1 MVVCCVEREREA
13 KTQKKEKDPTFSF
26 FLLHIWPILF
36 PPPTLCRKT
45 YPLCQLHLLTW
56 ETSRRRE
63 QQLMNVFLPPGYPKW
78 RRVHLVERFFSFS
91 WMASGGRTG
100 LSIDDAR
107 GHVSFSHPPN
117 S

>member
-1 MVVCCVEREREA
+1 
-13 KTQKKEKDPTFSF
+13 
-26 FLLHIWPILF
+26 
-36 PPPTLCRKT
+36 
-45 YPLCQLHLLTW
+45 
-56 ETSRRRE
+56 
-63 QQLMNVFLPPGYPKW
+63 MNVFLPPGYPKW

>member
-1 MVVCCVEREREA
+1 MFAVLRERGED
-13 KTQKKEKDPTFSF
+13 TKERKRSDIF
-26 FLLHIWPILF
+26 FLPSSHLAHSLPSAHTMPQNISLV
-36 PPPTLCRKT
+36 PTALIDLGNKSKEGATVDECF
-45 YPLCQLHLLTW
+45 
-56 ETSRRRE
+56 
-63 QQLMNVFLPPGYPKW
+63 FLPLGYPKW